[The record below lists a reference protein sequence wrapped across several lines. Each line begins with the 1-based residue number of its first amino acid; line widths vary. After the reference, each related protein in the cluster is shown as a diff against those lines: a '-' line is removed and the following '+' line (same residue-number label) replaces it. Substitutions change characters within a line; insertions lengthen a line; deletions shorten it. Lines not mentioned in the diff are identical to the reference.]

1 MSETFAM
8 LKPDALKE
16 GLGSIIRHQLLDA
29 GFTIVKERLVF
40 ATREQLDEHYAHLVD
55 KPFYESVC
63 AYMQSGPCYA
73 MLLEAPD
80 AVTKLRSLVGDTD
93 PSKADRTSIR
103 GRYGR
108 VGENGT
114 IYNVIHASDSE
125 DAVTREEAI
134 WL

>member
-16 GLGSIIRHQLLDA
+16 GLGSIIRHQLLEA
-29 GFTIVKERLVF
+29 GFRIVKERLVF

-80 AVTKLRSLVGDTD
+80 AVSRLRSLVGDTD
-93 PSKADRTSIR
+93 PSKADRASIR

-114 IYNVIHASDSE
+114 IYNVIHASDSDDVVMKE
-125 DAVTREEAI
+125 SEI

>member
-16 GLGSIIRHQLLDA
+16 GLGSIIRHQLLEA

-80 AVTKLRSLVGDTD
+80 AVTKLRSLVGDTN
-93 PSKADRTSIR
+93 PSKATKTSIR

-108 VGENGT
+108 VGDNGT
-114 IYNVIHASDSE
+114 IYNVIHSSDSE

>member
-16 GLGSIIRHQLLDA
+16 GLGSIIRHQLLEA
-29 GFTIVKERLVF
+29 GFIIVKERMVF

-55 KPFYESVC
+55 KPFYESIC

-80 AVTKLRSLVGDTD
+80 AVTKLRSLVGDTN

-125 DAVTREEAI
+125 DAVIREEAI

>member
-16 GLGSIIRHQLLDA
+16 GLGSIIRHQLLEA
-29 GFTIVKERLVF
+29 GFRIVKERLVF

-80 AVTKLRSLVGDTD
+80 AVTKLRSLVGDTN
-93 PSKADRTSIR
+93 PSKAAKTSLR

-108 VGENGT
+108 VGANGT

-125 DAVTREEAI
+125 DAVIREEAI

>member
-29 GFTIVKERLVF
+29 GFRIVKERMVF

-55 KPFYESVC
+55 KPFYESIC

-73 MLLEAPD
+73 MLLEGPD
-80 AVTKLRSLVGDTD
+80 AVTMLRSLVGDTN
-93 PSKADRTSIR
+93 PLKASKTSIR
-103 GRYGR
+103 GRYGH
-108 VGENGT
+108 VGAHGT
-114 IYNVIHASDSE
+114 IYNVIHASDS
-125 DAVTREEAI
+125 DEAAEKEKMI
-134 WL
+134 WF

>member
-16 GLGSIIRHQLLDA
+16 GLGSIIRHQLLEA
-29 GFTIVKERLVF
+29 GFRIVKERLVF

-80 AVTKLRSLVGDTD
+80 AVTMLRSLVGDTN
-93 PSKADRTSIR
+93 PEKADRTSIR

>member
-16 GLGSIIRHQLLDA
+16 GLGSIIRHQLLEA

-55 KPFYESVC
+55 KPFYESIC
-63 AYMQSGPCYA
+63 AYMQLGPCYA

-93 PSKADRTSIR
+93 PSKADRASIR

>member
-16 GLGSIIRHQLLDA
+16 GLGSTIRHQLLEV

-80 AVTKLRSLVGDTD
+80 AVTKLRSLVGDTN
-93 PSKADRTSIR
+93 PEKADRMSIR

-114 IYNVIHASDSE
+114 IYNVIHASDSD
-125 DAVTREEAI
+125 DAVTREEDI

>member
-16 GLGSIIRHQLLDA
+16 GLGSIIRHQLLEA
-29 GFTIVKERLVF
+29 GFRIVKERLVF

-80 AVTKLRSLVGDTD
+80 AVTKLRSLVGDTN
-93 PSKADRTSIR
+93 PSKAAKTSIR
-103 GRYGR
+103 GRYGH
-108 VGENGT
+108 VGANGT

>member
-16 GLGSIIRHQLLDA
+16 GLGSTIRHQLLEA

-80 AVTKLRSLVGDTD
+80 AVTKLRSLVGDTN

-114 IYNVIHASDSE
+114 IYNVIHASDSD

>member
-1 MSETFAM
+1 
-8 LKPDALKE
+8 
-16 GLGSIIRHQLLDA
+16 
-29 GFTIVKERLVF
+29 
-40 ATREQLDEHYAHLVD
+40 
-55 KPFYESVC
+55 
-63 AYMQSGPCYA
+63 

-80 AVTKLRSLVGDTD
+80 AVTTLRSLVGDTD
-93 PSKADRTSIR
+93 PSKADRASIR

-125 DAVTREEAI
+125 DAVIREEAI

>member
-8 LKPDALKE
+8 LKPDAIKE
-16 GLGSIIRHQLLDA
+16 GLGSTIRHQLLEA
-29 GFTIVKERLVF
+29 GFTILKERMVF

-80 AVTKLRSLVGDTD
+80 AVTKLRFLVGDTD
-93 PSKADRTSIR
+93 PSKADRMSIR
-103 GRYGR
+103 GRYGH
-108 VGENGT
+108 VGANGT
-114 IYNVIHASDSE
+114 IYNVIHASDSD
-125 DAVTREEAI
+125 DAVEREKLI
-134 WL
+134 WF

>member
-93 PSKADRTSIR
+93 PSKASKMSIR

-108 VGENGT
+108 VGEHGT